1 MLGRCAVDV
10 ERPTSRIFPAGLS
23 CKICTSQFAGG
34 AEPSEPSSELL
45 SELLFWKTRIVV
57 TPIAFPTLNR
67 GRDGATGVLS
77 EVGIPPKRSGARC
90 ESDGVAMAE
99 GLAAAAGW
107 PPEAASSGAGAAS
120 AACTDGAAG
129 AVSAGGNCLAEVRA
143 AAASVQTPPPPRI
156 RKARNIRQSCPPAA
170 AQDQYPR
177 PRSAGKRCPRFAGAA
192 GRQQRARH
200 LRESLAFAKVSYKIA
215 ANRDGFWE

>member
-10 ERPTSRIFPAGLS
+10 ERPDLAHLPCGLVV
-23 CKICTSQFAGG
+23 QNLHLAVRGG

-129 AVSAGGNCLAEVRA
+129 AVSAGGNCAGGGASGGGVCADA
-143 AAASVQTPPPPRI
+143 AAAAHPQSAQHKTIMSASRRTRSVSAPAKRGQALSALRGRGGQATACASPPR
-156 RKARNIRQSCPPAA
+156 K
-170 AQDQYPR
+170 
-177 PRSAGKRCPRFAGAA
+177 PRF
-192 GRQQRARH
+192 
-200 LRESLAFAKVSYKIA
+200 RE
-215 ANRDGFWE
+215 GFI